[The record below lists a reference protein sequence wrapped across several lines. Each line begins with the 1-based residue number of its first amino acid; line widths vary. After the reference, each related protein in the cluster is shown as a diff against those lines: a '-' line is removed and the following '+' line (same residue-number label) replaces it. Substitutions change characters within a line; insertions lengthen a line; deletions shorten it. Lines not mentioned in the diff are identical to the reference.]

1 MIYDFCFFQSGGKS
15 PCECHSTDIYYLREI
30 VRLTKGARRDS
41 QPCAESVSYMSRVF
55 IPNIYVTI
63 STEGIYHPKDSLYKI
78 SLGQENNSF
87 VFKVQLVVNAKIR
100 PRLTV
105 SYDYNSR
112 QFEKVMSA
120 YKFLSETYNL
130 IPKDLVEG
138 LVTDRD
144 LTAEFEKWEK
154 KRDTKSLH

>member
-1 MIYDFCFFQSGGKS
+1 M
-15 PCECHSTDIYYLREI
+15 
-30 VRLTKGARRDS
+30 
-41 QPCAESVSYMSRVF
+41 
-55 IPNIYVTI
+55 
-63 STEGIYHPKDSLYKI
+63 
-78 SLGQENNSF
+78 
-87 VFKVQLVVNAKIR
+87 VVNAKIR

-154 KRDTKSLH
+154 RETPSPYIKVYPNGLPGNVSKQSLKFDSNK

>member
-1 MIYDFCFFQSGGKS
+1 
-15 PCECHSTDIYYLREI
+15 
-30 VRLTKGARRDS
+30 
-41 QPCAESVSYMSRVF
+41 MSRVF

-78 SLGQENNSF
+78 SLGQENNNF
-87 VFKVQLVVNAKIR
+87 VFKVQLVVNGKIR

-120 YKFLSETYNL
+120 YKFLSETYNR
-130 IPKDLVEG
+130 IPQGLVEG

-144 LTAEFEKWEK
+144 LTVEFEKWGK